1 MDGDRGL
8 VTHRLVSAE
17 RQNAILEGGS
27 HQDELDKA
35 VAAAT
40 AKTAD
45 FVLPRG
51 CGGRD
56 GGDRRLR
63 AITKC
68 V

>member
-1 MDGDRGL
+1 MEGDRGL

-40 AKTAD
+40 LKTAD
-45 FVLPRG
+45 FVLPPS
-51 CGGRD
+51 CSGRD
-56 GGDRRLR
+56 GGDQAL
-63 AITKC
+63 
-68 V
+68 